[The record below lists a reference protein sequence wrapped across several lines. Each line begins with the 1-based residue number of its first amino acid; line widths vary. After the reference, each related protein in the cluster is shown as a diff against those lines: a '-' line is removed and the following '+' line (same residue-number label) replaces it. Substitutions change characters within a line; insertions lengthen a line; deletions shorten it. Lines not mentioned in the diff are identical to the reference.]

1 MNILLHRFP
10 MDTQAAQD
18 LKTKLFDDN
27 QFFPGWAD
35 ANRTIYG
42 AILPQLG
49 VYLYPMSDDDGR
61 KLKGEFQLGV
71 LPETAL
77 MLIPKDQREAFQK
90 RLSLY
95 ATWFVLETQVSSILD
110 AYTYALMDETF
121 AKDLERD
128 VVRNLQRYQY
138 ALGQEYFQSKFLW
151 ILGCLDPW
159 V

>member
-1 MNILLHRFP
+1 
-10 MDTQAAQD
+10 MDTQYALS
-18 LKTKLFDDN
+18 LKAKLFDDN
-27 QFFPGWAD
+27 QFFPDWDD

-49 VYLYPMSDDDGR
+49 VYLYPMSNDVK
-61 KLKGEFQLGV
+61 KLKDEFQLGV
-71 LPETAL
+71 LPETTL
-77 MLIPKDQREAFQK
+77 MLIPEDQREAFQK

-95 ATWFVLETQVSSILD
+95 TTWFVLETQISSILD
-110 AYTYALMDETF
+110 AYINAFMDETF

-151 ILGCLDPW
+151 ILGCINP
-159 V
+159 